1 MHGLVHT
8 SPFAFAEA
16 SEQGLARNDEREDRA
31 KEGSKVDANN
41 EKKIIQEDRLTESE
55 RERVINVDG

>member
-8 SPFAFAEA
+8 SPFASVGA

-31 KEGSKVDANN
+31 KEGSKVDGNN
-41 EKKIIQEDRLTESE
+41 KKNIIQEERLTESE
-55 RERVINVDG
+55 REREINVDG